1 MSVGRHNKLS
11 RSAAAERTDPA
22 QARRRR
28 REREREKER
37 EREYITGGP
46 DRGPV
51 TDIPSSYVGG
61 NKPRLS
67 WRLSR

>member
-1 MSVGRHNKLS
+1 MK
-11 RSAAAERTDPA
+11 
-22 QARRRR
+22 
-28 REREREKER
+28 REREKER